1 MNGSFKQRRGES
13 GSVEGPPNLGGAA
26 SATLISCRRSSQHNL
41 QRLIGNGRCNV
52 FASSHGARIQRLRS
66 SSVMRI
72 TGIAYGWI
80 GSTMA
85 FGAVEGRSQTDV
97 RERLSAA
104 PRSENIA
111 VLRSAARSRRT
122 TAGAAAG
129 EAGKP
134 KVETSRPGWLG
145 GWLT

>member
-1 MNGSFKQRRGES
+1 
-13 GSVEGPPNLGGAA
+13 
-26 SATLISCRRSSQHNL
+26 
-41 QRLIGNGRCNV
+41 
-52 FASSHGARIQRLRS
+52 
-66 SSVMRI
+66 MRI

-129 EAGKP
+129 EAGKAEGGNISAGMAGRLADVASLVDDGRAAA
-134 KVETSRPGWLG
+134 VEVVNAA
-145 GWLT
+145 